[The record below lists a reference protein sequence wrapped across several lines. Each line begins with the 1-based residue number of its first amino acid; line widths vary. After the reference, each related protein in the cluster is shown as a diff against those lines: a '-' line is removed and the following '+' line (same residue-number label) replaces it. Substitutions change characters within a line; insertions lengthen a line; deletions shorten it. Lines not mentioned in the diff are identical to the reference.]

1 MYSADSLLQ
10 PLQIL
15 LIRMGQC
22 TVKIGNQHIQIRSR
36 IRLFFHFLIPLPHG
50 QGHFA
55 LAHKCANHLIAG
67 IQIFLHAQQNFLKI
81 RSTSAKSGGT
91 KQKKSFC
98 SLRFS
103 TIPSWRHLPYPYR
116 SKSRQTIPATTAHGL
131 GNLQNS
137 RSPLPA
143 ALAQWPA
150 PVFLCCRFDC

>member
-91 KQKKSFC
+91 KQKNLFVLYGFQQFQAGGICRTLIGPKADKQY
-98 SLRFS
+98 RRR
-103 TIPSWRHLPYPYR
+103 RHTALVI
-116 SKSRQTIPATTAHGL
+116 SKMSQ
-131 GNLQNS
+131 
-137 RSPLPA
+137 PA
-143 ALAQWPA
+143 AGSACAMACASIFVL
-150 PVFLCCRFDC
+150 PV